1 MSGVFNVM
9 MVGVGGQGIVLA
21 SDILAEAAALS
32 GQDVKK
38 SEIHG
43 MSRRGGPVFSHV
55 RFGERVYSPVIDN
68 GKADVIVAM
77 EPMELIRWA
86 PWARLGAD
94 ACYLDAPIMPVGVT
108 EYPPELGSEIMRLF
122 SRVVRIEPSII
133 GRSVQPKMHNTVLLG
148 AASLL
153 FPLPEDSFRQALE
166 IASPKGSF
174 DTNLAAFEI
183 GLSMAKNQLT
193 GVADVE

>member
-68 GKADVIVAM
+68 GKADVIVAT
-77 EPMELIRWA
+77 EQMELIRWA

-108 EYPPELGSEIMRLF
+108 EYPPELGSEIKRLF